1 MKPDAH
7 RGSGSPARATAAP
20 HLFLLVAAVLAA
32 PSMVAAQAPAARDT
46 SCGARVADSA
56 TTEAVRP
63 RRTSG
68 PAPVYPAALRRAGT
82 GGVVRV
88 QYVVDCAGRV
98 DSASVRVV
106 ASPDERFSDAAV
118 FAIRHTRFRPATREG
133 RPVVYRME
141 QNIRFA
147 VR

>member
-1 MKPDAH
+1 
-7 RGSGSPARATAAP
+7 
-20 HLFLLVAAVLAA
+20 
-32 PSMVAAQAPAARDT
+32 AQAPAARDT

-63 RRTSG
+63 RRTAG
-68 PAPVYPAALRRAGT
+68 PAPVYPAALRREGT
-82 GGVVRV
+82 GGVVRL

-98 DSASVRVV
+98 DSTSVRVLT
-106 ASPDERFSDAAV
+106 SPDERLSDAAV
-118 FAIRHTRFRPATREG
+118 FAIRHTRFTPATLEG

-141 QNIRFA
+141 HNIRFA